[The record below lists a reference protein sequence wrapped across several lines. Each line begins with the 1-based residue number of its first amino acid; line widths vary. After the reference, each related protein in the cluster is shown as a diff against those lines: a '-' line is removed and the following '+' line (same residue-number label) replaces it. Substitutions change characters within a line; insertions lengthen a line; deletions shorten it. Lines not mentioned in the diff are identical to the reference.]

1 MGVLGQMF
9 RLLSVAGPSQGVG
22 PNDRRPVQLRI
33 NETRRALD
41 LALRD
46 GKPEAQHLK
55 ALIQEMTK
63 ELADRNTHAQQLE
76 TQDQEDAAMEL
87 YEANVADMFC
97 GSLPYE
103 RLMTI
108 YIRQGAKKEAQRVAR
123 ACLAHAASGL
133 PDHVRALCVTVLQ
146 GSLTE

>member
-9 RLLSVAGPSQGVG
+9 RLLSVAGPSQGIG
-22 PNDRRPVQLRI
+22 PDDRRPVQLRI
-33 NETRRALD
+33 NETRRDLD

-46 GKPEAQHLK
+46 GKPEASQLK

-76 TQDQEDAAMEL
+76 TQDQQDAAMEL
-87 YEANVADMFC
+87 YEANVSDMFC

-103 RLMTI
+103 RLMRI
-108 YIRQGAKKEAQRVAR
+108 YTRQGAKKEAQRVAR
-123 ACLAHAASGL
+123 ACLAHASPGL
-133 PDHVRALCVTVLQ
+133 SDEARALCVSVLQ
-146 GSLTE
+146 DSMTA